1 MSTKEKVLVAM
12 SGGVDSTVAA
22 LLLREQGYEVIGLTM
37 KVWDYESSGCE
48 SRETGCCSVDAIH
61 DARDTAVKFGFP
73 HYVLDL
79 RKEFEEKIISNF
91 ISEYLAGRTPNPCV
105 LCNKYMKWEDLLRK
119 ADQLGCRYIAT
130 GHYANIVHKDGRYWL
145 RKGADTEKDQTYVLW
160 GLSQES
166 LSRTLFPLGNLTK
179 PEVRE
184 IARAH
189 GMTHIAGK
197 SESFDICFIPDNDY
211 RGFLKKRVPGLEQQV
226 QGGHFVSSDGKV
238 LGPHEGYPFYTIGQ
252 RKGLVVAVGYPLYV
266 NRIEPAT
273 NRVVLGPREELNRQS
288 LTADQ
293 QNLMKYEALDT
304 KRHVKVCIRYHD
316 AGSMGQVETL
326 PDGRIRVTFDEA
338 VQGVTPGQSVVFYEE
353 DELIGGAIIQSDEC
367 EPSVEY

>member
-1 MSTKEKVLVAM
+1 M

-22 LLLREQGYEVIGLTM
+22 LLLRDQGYEVIGLTM
-37 KVWDYESSGCE
+37 KVWDYESSGCQ

-79 RKEFEEKIISNF
+79 RKEFEEKIIQNF
-91 ISEYLAGRTPNPCV
+91 ISEYLAGHTPNPCV

-119 ADQLGCRYIAT
+119 ADQLGCHYIAT
-130 GHYANIVHKDGRYWL
+130 GHYAKVINENGRWFL

-166 LSRTLFPLGNLTK
+166 LSRTLFPLGELTK

-184 IARAH
+184 IARSH

-211 RGFLKKRVPGLEQQV
+211 RSFLKNRVPGLEQKV
-226 QGGHFVSSDGKV
+226 QGGQFVTSDGKV

-266 NRIEPAT
+266 NRIEPET
-273 NRVVLGPREELNRQS
+273 NRVVLGPREELNRNSLIAGSLNFLKTETFDQS
-288 LTADQ
+288 TLF
-293 QNLMKYEALDT
+293 
-304 KRHVKVCIRYHD
+304 RVCIRYHD
-316 AGSMGQVETL
+316 SGSMAHIELL
-326 PDGRIRVTFDEA
+326 PGDKMRITFEKA
-338 VQGVTPGQSVVFYEE
+338 VQGVTPGQSVVFY
-353 DELIGGAIIQSDEC
+353 DGDDLLGGGIILNDQ
-367 EPSVEY
+367 